1 MAVADFVKSARES
14 FRVGWKIE
22 SNWTDPVLFATY
34 QIIRPLASLLIVAFI
49 VIIGAATGA
58 AGSAFYTQYL
68 AWLIVGT
75 AFYAYV
81 LQVMLGM
88 AILVYVD
95 RNRYE
100 VLKNIYISPGTL
112 HPYVIGRG
120 LVSVV
125 NGTISVMLTLL
136 FSVAIF
142 NGLLHMNIPLNLLGV
157 NLLMLIPAVL
167 LGITALLGIGYM
179 LCAVNIVSNRMEF
192 ILGDSVSGVFFL
204 LGGVIFSISLL
215 PAPVQYVSNVLPV
228 TYFLDTVRESFGL
241 TTPGN
246 YMSNLTILGLTTLA
260 ALILGIS
267 VFRLAERRAKRLGL
281 FDRKSEY

>member
-1 MAVADFVKSARES
+1 LAVADFVKSARES

-49 VIIGAATGA
+49 VIIGASVGA
-58 AGSAFYTQYL
+58 SNSIDYNQYL

-81 LQVMLGM
+81 LQAMLGM
-88 AILVYVD
+88 SLLVFVD

-112 HPYVIGRG
+112 HPYIIGRG
-120 LVSVV
+120 LVSVL
-125 NGTISVMLTLL
+125 NGTISVVLTLL
-136 FSVAIF
+136 FSEAIF

-157 NLLMLIPAVL
+157 NLLMLIPAVILGVIGL
-167 LGITALLGIGYM
+167 LAIGYM
-179 LCAVNIVSNRMEF
+179 LCALSIIANRMEF
-192 ILGDSVSGVFFL
+192 ILGDSVSGIFFL
-204 LGGVIFSISLL
+204 LGGVLFPISKL
-215 PAPVQYVSNVLPV
+215 PGPVQLISSALPV
-228 TYFLDTVRESFGL
+228 TYFLNAVRESFGL
-241 TTPGN
+241 LPVGN
-246 YMSNLTILGLTTLA
+246 YVPDLSLLGITTLA
-260 ALILGIS
+260 VLTLGIL
-267 VFRLAERRAKRLGL
+267 VFRGAEQRARRLGL

>member
-1 MAVADFVKSARES
+1 MAIADFFKSAQES

-34 QIIRPLASLLIVAFI
+34 QIIRPLASLLIVGFI
-49 VIIGAATGA
+49 VILGAAP
-58 AGSAFYTQYL
+58 GSYL
-68 AWLIVGT
+68 AMVIVGS

-88 AILVYVD
+88 AILVFVD

-120 LVSVV
+120 LVSVL
-125 NGTISVMLTLL
+125 NGTISVVLTLL

-142 NGLLHMNIPLNLLGV
+142 SGLLHMNIPLNLLGV
-157 NLLMLIPAVL
+157 NLLMLLPAVV
-167 LGITALLGIGYM
+167 LGIISLLAIGYM

-204 LGGVIFSISLL
+204 LGGVIFPISLL

-241 TTPGN
+241 QTPGN
-246 YMSNLTILGLTTLA
+246 YISNLAILGLTTVA
-260 ALILGIS
+260 SLILGIS

>member
-1 MAVADFVKSARES
+1 MAIADFFKSAQES

-34 QIIRPLASLLIVAFI
+34 QIIRPLASLLIVGFI
-49 VIIGAATGA
+49 VILGAAP
-58 AGSAFYTQYL
+58 GSYL
-68 AWLIVGT
+68 AMVIVGS

-88 AILVYVD
+88 AILVFVD

-120 LVSVV
+120 LVSVL
-125 NGTISVMLTLL
+125 NGTISVVLTLL

-142 NGLLHMNIPLNLLGV
+142 SGLLHMNIPLNLLGV
-157 NLLMLIPAVL
+157 NLLMLLPAVV
-167 LGITALLGIGYM
+167 LGIISLLAIGYM

-204 LGGVIFSISLL
+204 LGGVIFPISLL

-241 TTPGN
+241 QTPGN
-246 YMSNLTILGLTTLA
+246 YISNLAILGLTTVA
-260 ALILGIS
+260 SLILRIS
-267 VFRLAERRAKRLGL
+267 VFRLAEQRAKRLGL

>member
-1 MAVADFVKSARES
+1 MAITDLIKSGYES

-34 QIIRPLASLLIVAFI
+34 QIIRPLASLLIVGFI
-49 VIIGAATGA
+49 VILGAAFGT
-58 AGSAFYTQYL
+58 AGNSFYSGYL
-68 AWLIVGT
+68 AWLIVGN

-88 AILVYVD
+88 AILVHVD
-95 RNRYE
+95 RTRYE

-125 NGTISVMLTLL
+125 NGTISVVLTLL

-142 NGLLHMNIPLNLLGV
+142 NGLLHLNIPLNLLGL
-157 NLLMLIPAVL
+157 NILMLIPAVL
-167 LGITALLGIGYM
+167 LGIVGLLAIGYI

-192 ILGDSVSGVFFL
+192 ILGDSVSGIFFL
-204 LGGVIFSISLL
+204 LGGVIFPVGRL
-215 PAPVQYVSNVLPV
+215 PSQIQLISNVLPV
-228 TYFLDTVRESFGL
+228 TYFLNAVRGSFGIPN
-241 TTPGN
+241 TGD
-246 YMSNLTILGLTTLA
+246 YMTNLAFLA
-260 ALILGIS
+260 VTSAISLALGIT
-267 VFRLAERRAKRLGL
+267 VFRLAEQRAKKLGL

>member
-1 MAVADFVKSARES
+1 MAIADFVKSARES

-34 QIIRPLASLLIVAFI
+34 QIIRPLASLLIVGFI
-49 VIIGAATGA
+49 VILGAA
-58 AGSAFYTQYL
+58 SSQYL
-68 AWLIVGT
+68 AWVIVGS

-88 AILVYVD
+88 AILVFVD

-120 LVSVV
+120 LVSVL
-125 NGTISVMLTLL
+125 NGTISVVLTLL

-157 NLLMLIPAVL
+157 NLLMLLPAVV
-167 LGITALLGIGYM
+167 LGIISLLAIGYM

-192 ILGDSVSGVFFL
+192 VLGDSVSGVFFL
-204 LGGVIFSISLL
+204 LGGVIFPISLL
-215 PAPVQYVSNVLPV
+215 PGPVQYVSNVLPV

-241 TTPGN
+241 PEFCLRLQATTCQ
-246 YMSNLTILGLTTLA
+246 I
-260 ALILGIS
+260 
-267 VFRLAERRAKRLGL
+267 
-281 FDRKSEY
+281 